1 MAKKVNNL
9 LKGVAITGATVG
21 GAYIL
26 SDANLVY
33 AMEESSDGTI
43 DVEVNET
50 QTETQVE
57 YEAPATETPTAET
70 PATETPAVET
80 PAVATLV
87 AQAPVAEQPTAIET
101 PQEQPEEVATN
112 PKLMAAPQVLMATA
126 PAPTDAEVP
135 QEPAETQS
143 EAPTLTDEELS
154 ESAAAS
160 LSEEEEL
167 LASTSESQSLS
178 MESTSTSLSE
188 AIVTNEADL
197 EAESKAFEES
207 AYSKDGVAD
216 KVKDADEALTIVN
229 EALENAKTNK
239 KNLNGNNFYNDDIG
253 RNLAIEM
260 IKLKF
265 LLDGEVDGSRIDDVF
280 YQFYQ
285 KDYYNNHFVV
295 KYIKDGEYKERY
307 FDYVTC
313 DEDGDSIYKGQYNY
327 SEDSYDKVF
336 GINVVEKVPE
346 YIDKAKKQTVWGQTF
361 DYKQRDTFADAGDY
375 TKNKGKEWYT
385 KNQFLSD
392 LATYKGFISGMET
405 LSQNIDELKGK
416 ASELTDFA
424 STSLAGSLSAAEER
438 AESLASSAEASTVAS
453 TAASESAA
461 SLSQSAE
468 ASTARAGSLS
478 ERVAWSLSASEY
490 KSESLSTS
498 ISEME
503 SAASSTSISAE
514 NSESVSAS
522 VYESTSISEAE
533 SLSVSQAES
542 LSASLSESLS
552 VSESESASTSTVN
565 SETPVTTTGGDS
577 SDGTTSSSGGSS
589 AASVSTANEN
599 AILLNANVN
608 ENANDGAVE
617 GQLLDNTQ
625 NQGIITVNDGQV
637 PLAVVD
643 DEERETGA
651 ELHEMTTQILDEET
665 PLGVK
670 VVNRT
675 WWNWI
680 LIIIGLITGTVVYD
694 KQRKE
699 FIKKTDK

>member
-43 DVEVNET
+43 DMEVNET

-57 YEAPATETPTAET
+57 YEAPEAEAPATEAPTA
-70 PATETPAVET
+70 ETPAVET
-80 PAVATLV
+80 PVAEQPAGVETP
-87 AQAPVAEQPTAIET
+87 QEPVAEQPAAIET

-112 PKLMAAPQVLMATA
+112 PELMAAPQVLMATA
-126 PAPTDAEVP
+126 PAPTDAEVR

-188 AIVTNEADL
+188 AIVINEADL

-216 KVKDADEALTIVN
+216 KVKDADKALKTVN
-229 EALENAKTNK
+229 DALYAAKANK
-239 KNLNGNNFYNDDIG
+239 NNLNGNNFYNDDVG

-265 LLDGEVDGSRIDDVF
+265 LLDGEVDGSCIDDVF
-280 YQFYQ
+280 YHFYQ

-313 DEDGDSIYKGQYNY
+313 DKDGDSIYKGQYNY

-346 YIDKAKKQTVWGQTF
+346 YIDKDKKQTVWGQTF
-361 DYKQRDTFADAGDY
+361 NYKQRDTFADAGDY

-385 KNQFLSD
+385 RNQFLND
-392 LATYKGFISGMET
+392 LATYKGFVDG
-405 LSQNIDELKGK
+405 IDQLGKNVNELKDK
-416 ASELTDFA
+416 VSELADFA
-424 STSLAGSLSAAEER
+424 STSLADSLSAAEQR
-438 AESLASSAEASTVAS
+438 TASLASSAEASTVAS
-453 TAASESAA
+453 TA
-461 SLSQSAE
+461 
-468 ASTARAGSLS
+468 
-478 ERVAWSLSASEY
+478 ASEY

-522 VYESTSISEAE
+522 VYESTSISEAD
-533 SLSVSQAES
+533 SLSVSQVES

-589 AASVSTANEN
+589 AASVSTTNEN

-608 ENANDGAVE
+608 KNANDGVVE

-643 DEERETGA
+643 DEDRETGA

-665 PLGVK
+665 PLGVE